1 MGGEVVVQLNTC
13 KECDIA
19 AVEDGRRVVKDATGP
34 GH

>member
-19 AVEDGRRVVKDATGP
+19 AVEDGRRVGR
-34 GH
+34 GL